1 MNEIII
7 KALIETLKM
16 VIVSTTFSV
25 ILGFIPAIILTLTA
39 KDGLRPN
46 KIIYNILDFIVNTL
60 RSFPFVILMVIVIP
74 LTRALV
80 GKSIGTEAAMVPLT
94 IAAAPFVA
102 RIIESSL
109 REVDK
114 GVIEAAKSFGASNS
128 QIIFKVMLKEAVPS
142 IVSGITLTIISIVGY
157 SAMAGAIG
165 GGGLGDVA
173 IRYGYQRYQMDMMV
187 VTCIILILVVQALQI
202 LGNYFYNKLSK

>member
-1 MNEIII
+1 MADILINALKETIIMVL
-7 KALIETLKM
+7 ASTL
-16 VIVSTTFSV
+16 FSV

-39 KDGLRPN
+39 KDGLKPN
-46 KIIYNILDFIVNTL
+46 KAIYSVLDFIVNTL
-60 RSFPFVILMVIVIP
+60 RSFPFVILMVIIIP
-74 LTRALV
+74 FTRLLV
-80 GKSIGTEAAMVPLT
+80 GKTYGTAAAIVPLT

-114 GVIEAAKSFGASNS
+114 GVIEAAKSFGASNT

-142 IVSGITLTIISIVGY
+142 IVSGITLTVISIVGY
-157 SAMAGAIG
+157 SAMAGTLG

-173 IRYGYQRYQMDMMV
+173 IRYGNQRFETNTMII
-187 VTCIILILVVQALQI
+187 TCIILIIVVQALQI

>member
-7 KALIETLKM
+7 KALIETLEM

-187 VTCIILILVVQALQI
+187 VTCIILIIVVQALQI